1 VSEKVVGYKG
11 FDKDFK
17 CRDMQYEVA
26 KTYETDNFRLCHSGF
41 HFCTDPLDV
50 LKYYWSGDGSRFAT
64 VECERV
70 SDTTDSDSKRVCGK
84 ITVIKEISLDEL
96 ITAASSGDSS
106 RAASSG
112 DSSRAASSGDSSTAA
127 SSGDSSTAASSG
139 DYSRAASSGDSSRA
153 ASSGN
158 YSTAA
163 SSGDSSRAS
172 CDTNGFAC
180 VAGIIGNAKGGK
192 GSAISLGYLDKSG
205 HNRIAVGYPGENLK
219 IDQWYKVDNEG
230 NFVEVSE

>member
-70 SDTTDSDSKRVCGK
+70 SDTTNSDSKRVCGK

-96 ITAASSGDSS
+96 ITAASSGDYS

-139 DYSRAASSGDSSRA
+139 
-153 ASSGN
+153 N
-158 YSTAA
+158 WSTAA
-163 SSGDSSRAS
+163 SSGDYSRAS

>member
-70 SDTTDSDSKRVCGK
+70 SDTTNSDSKRVCGK

-139 DYSRAASSGDSSRA
+139 
-153 ASSGN
+153 N
-158 YSTAA
+158 WSTAA
-163 SSGDSSRAS
+163 SSGDYSRAS